1 MNAAFSCPAS
11 LLGPDGSPGRFFGG
25 AISAGVGEGA
35 PKTLRSP
42 GEMPGDWGDILVIR
56 TADNGSL
63 CSGSINTR
71 DKEFIVYSAHQKE
84 RERILKGACR
94 RFFPAKDR

>member
-56 TADNGSL
+56 TADTGNL

-84 RERILKGACR
+84 RESNLKR
-94 RFFPAKDR
+94 DLPEIFPCKG